1 MQTHQQHVSVDEQ
14 NQVSAAWA
22 VPDAFQPGQTAAV
35 LLAHGAGSDMHHPFM
50 CFFHQALAAQ
60 GLLSIKFNFLYKE
73 QGRKAPDRAPKLE
86 HAFRAVLQAVR
97 QHDSLRPGPL
107 FIGGKSMG
115 GRIASH
121 LAAQGEAV
129 AGLMLL
135 GYPLHPPK
143 KHDRQRRDHLSQI
156 ACPMLFLQGTRDPL
170 CELTLLEDALQPLQA
185 PAHVHVI
192 DGADHS
198 FKVPK
203 RSGRTAEKVLE
214 EMLQVM
220 VEWLHRVA
228 SAYP

>member
-1 MQTHQQHVSVDEQ
+1 MQTHQQRVNLDDE
-14 NQVSAAWA
+14 NQVSAVWA

-35 LLAHGAGSDMHHPFM
+35 LLAHGAGNDMHHPFM

-73 QGRKAPDRAPKLE
+73 QGRKAPERAPKLE
-86 HAFRAVLQAVR
+86 HAFRTVLQAVR
-97 QHDSLRPGPL
+97 QHDTLHPGPL

-121 LAAQGEAV
+121 LVAQGEDV
-129 AGLMLL
+129 TGLILL

-143 KHDRQRRDHLSQI
+143 KHDRQRRDHLPQI
-156 ACPMLFLQGTRDPL
+156 ACPMLFFQGTRDPL
-170 CELTLLEDALQPLQA
+170 CELSLLQDALQPVQDRTQ
-185 PAHVHVI
+185 VHVI

-203 RSGRTAEKVLE
+203 RSGRTAEEVLD
-214 EMLQVM
+214 EMAQVM
-220 VEWLHRVA
+220 VDWISLPRA
-228 SAYP
+228 